1 MCFLMDNASIPDPNL
16 ATSQKVLQ
24 DIRDLPAALLKVTFD
39 HQDLNSFRSE
49 IFDPNFLFQVVLSYN
64 ICKIHLRFK
73 IEGKV
78 WWSMWGINP

>member
-1 MCFLMDNASIPDPNL
+1 MDIASIPDPNL

-39 HQDLNSFRSE
+39 HRDLNSFRGGDFRSE
-49 IFDPNFLFQVVLSYN
+49 NFDSKFSVSSYN

-73 IEGKV
+73 IEGKGQT
-78 WWSMWGINP
+78 WS